1 MLKSIVLIEMASLR
15 RRANGGLLMKET
27 IKVTFQNDNSEIFE
41 KIVKMKAKTSG
52 LELNAENRPY
62 IIEQVEKMI
71 RGEET
76 DF

>member
-1 MLKSIVLIEMASLR
+1 
-15 RRANGGLLMKET
+15 MKET

-52 LELNAENRPY
+52 LELNAENRPH

>member
-1 MLKSIVLIEMASLR
+1 
-15 RRANGGLLMKET
+15 MKET